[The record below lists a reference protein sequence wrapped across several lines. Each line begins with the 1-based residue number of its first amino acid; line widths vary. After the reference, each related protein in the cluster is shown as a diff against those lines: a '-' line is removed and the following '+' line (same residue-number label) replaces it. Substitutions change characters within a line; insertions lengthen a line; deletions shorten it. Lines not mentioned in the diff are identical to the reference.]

1 MKLIHLTNTEGKS
14 PARSVKELKPSLGS
28 SLKRSSQVKS
38 SCPSCDSGASWM
50 AAEVSVVL
58 LIDESSEVERIVNSA
73 GYRSFTSPEDFKSYI
88 WSAILG
94 LSTVQK

>member
-50 AAEVSVVL
+50 AAEVRL
-58 LIDESSEVERIVNSA
+58 EE
-73 GYRSFTSPEDFKSYI
+73 GKSYRVRMRGAE
-88 WSAILG
+88 SGGGTLADPFLAIG
-94 LSTVQK
+94 IP